1 MRKEKTMRKELS
13 KFIKNMN
20 GQTTLDEV
28 AKVCKS
34 TEELDIVLQA
44 FQNIK
49 TTERT
54 TTVISEELKKRAIP
68 VLKEMREVTTL
79 NVQKA
84 LCVGYS
90 TAVKIKDWW
99 NSDEKNNDRRNA

>member
-49 TTERT
+49 KTERT
-54 TTVISEELKKRAIP
+54 PTVISDELKMRAIL
-68 VLKEMREVTTL
+68 VLKEMREVTVL
-79 NVQKA
+79 NIQKS

-90 TAVKIKDWW
+90 TAIKIKDWW
-99 NSDEKNNDRRNA
+99 NSDEKNKD

>member
-1 MRKEKTMRKELS
+1 MRKELS

-20 GQTTLDEV
+20 GETTLDEI
-28 AKVCKS
+28 AKVCKT

-49 TTERT
+49 TTERKP
-54 TTVISEELKKRAIP
+54 VGISDELKTLATP
-68 VLKEMREVTTL
+68 VLRELREVTTL
-79 NVQKA
+79 NIQKA

-99 NSDEKNNDRRNA
+99 QQNGKNND

>member
-1 MRKEKTMRKELS
+1 MRKEIS

-20 GQTTLDEV
+20 GETTLVEV
-28 AKVCKS
+28 AKVCKT
-34 TEELDIVLQA
+34 TEELDFVLQA

-49 TTERT
+49 TTERKSV
-54 TTVISEELKKRAIP
+54 VISDELKKRAIP

-79 NVQKA
+79 NIQKA

-90 TAVKIKDWW
+90 VAIKIKDWW
-99 NSDEKNNDRRNA
+99 NGDGKDND